1 MNLDRLREWL
11 INQGVSAE
19 ELDQFIESPI
29 IRDIGEGLKLS
40 LINDDSIGEMLVMI
54 LQRLDSI
61 EARLTKLEGG
71 N

>member
-11 INQGVSAE
+11 IAKGVPAE

-29 IRDIGEGLKLS
+29 IRDIGEGLELS

-54 LQRLDSI
+54 LQRLDDI
-61 EARLTKLEGG
+61 ETRLTKLEGG

>member
-40 LINDDSIGEMLVMI
+40 LINDDSIGEMLVLI
-54 LQRLDSI
+54 LTRLDDI

-71 N
+71 A

>member
-11 INQGVSAE
+11 INNGVPEE

-29 IRDIGEGLKLS
+29 IRDIGEGLMLS

-71 N
+71 A

>member
-1 MNLDRLREWL
+1 MNLERLREWL
-11 INQGVSAE
+11 INKGIPAE

-29 IRDIGEGLKLS
+29 IRDIGEGLQLS

-54 LQRLDSI
+54 MMRLDDI

-71 N
+71 K